1 MPKTSEQPTAREVVQ
16 QRLVGLSL
24 ESICAEIYQ
33 HKNWHNLTFAEEVL
47 VSRLEKSGHLRPAS
61 QGFVGGVTSQPNDQ
75 DHKSPEHGGDSK

>member
-33 HKNWHNLTFAEEVL
+33 HKNWHNLSFAEEDL
-47 VSRLEKSGHLRPAS
+47 VSRLEKSGHLRPSS
-61 QGFVGGVTSQPNDQ
+61 QGFVGSLTSQPNST
-75 DHKSPEHGGDSK
+75 DHPTI